1 MPYVDSIARDRIKSG
16 DKPEN
21 AGELNYTISLL
32 IDDYL
37 KRQGAMKY
45 THLNEVVGVL
55 ECIKLELYRRLAVPY
70 EEQKMRDNGDV
81 YSVLP
86 KT

>member
-1 MPYVDSIARDRIKSG
+1 MPYIDSVARDRIKSG
-16 DKPEN
+16 GKPEN
-21 AGELNYTISLL
+21 SGELNYTISLL

-37 KRQGAMKY
+37 KRHVAMKY

-55 ECIKLELYRRLAVPY
+55 ECAKLELYRRLAVPY